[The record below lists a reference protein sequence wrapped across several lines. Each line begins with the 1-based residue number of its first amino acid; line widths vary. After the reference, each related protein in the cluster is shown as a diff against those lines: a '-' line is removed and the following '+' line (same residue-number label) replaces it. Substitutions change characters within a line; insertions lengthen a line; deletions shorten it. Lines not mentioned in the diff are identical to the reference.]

1 MLAMVEWRS
10 EIRLRG
16 GVLDAS
22 PATFEQSATQKHN
35 GSYAAHI
42 VDSTTG
48 QRGIVQALTLV
59 SGHIYKASFW
69 YYIVSGAL
77 INQIN
82 NADVTYSTTGSWQY
96 AERVVTYNSGY
107 NNIYFLNAGGATT
120 EFYIDDV
127 SVQEVTGSEG
137 IGWGFDGVS
146 YINCGQ
152 NPSIRLTG
160 NTGSLLA
167 WIRPSSPMMLNN
179 GVFGRLSSDYG
190 MLFVISWP
198 KLTFRTTTG
207 GVVRL
212 R

>member
-1 MLAMVEWRS
+1 MKRS
-10 EIRLRG
+10 VLSWFLKDRLYVPIQYGPELVTNG
-16 GVLDAS
+16 GMEDGDPPTGWSTYAS

-48 QRGIVQALTLV
+48 TKGIVQALTLV

-107 NNIYFLNAGGATT
+107 SNIYFLNAGGATT

-127 SVQEVTGSEG
+127 SVKEK
-137 IGWGFDGVS
+137 
-146 YINCGQ
+146 Y
-152 NPSIRLTG
+152 
-160 NTGSLLA
+160 
-167 WIRPSSPMMLNN
+167 
-179 GVFGRLSSDYG
+179 Y
-190 MLFVISWP
+190 
-198 KLTFRTTTG
+198 
-207 GVVRL
+207 
-212 R
+212 